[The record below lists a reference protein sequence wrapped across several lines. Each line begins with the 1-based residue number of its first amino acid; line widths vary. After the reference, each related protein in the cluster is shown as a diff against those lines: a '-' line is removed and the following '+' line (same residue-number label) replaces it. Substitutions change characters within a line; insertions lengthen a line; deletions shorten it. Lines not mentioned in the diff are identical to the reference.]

1 MQRSTNSQND
11 NEVSIIEIVN
21 ILLNKKIFILVT
33 TLIAGI
39 FSVFLSLSLTNIYTS
54 SALLAPAQQNESMT
68 AALGGSYS
76 AIAGMAGINLSSGT
90 ENKSLEAIERIKSLD
105 FFANYFLSK
114 HQIGRYLCSPGL
126 GF

>member
-39 FSVFLSLSLTNIYTS
+39 FSVSSLFHLQTYIHR
-54 SALLAPAQQNESMT
+54 LH
-68 AALGGSYS
+68 
-76 AIAGMAGINLSSGT
+76 
-90 ENKSLEAIERIKSLD
+90 
-105 FFANYFLSK
+105 F
-114 HQIGRYLCSPGL
+114 
-126 GF
+126 

>member
-1 MQRSTNSQND
+1 
-11 NEVSIIEIVN
+11 
-21 ILLNKKIFILVT
+21 
-33 TLIAGI
+33 
-39 FSVFLSLSLTNIYTS
+39 
-54 SALLAPAQQNESMT
+54 MT

-105 FFANYFLSK
+105 FFANYFLPSIK
-114 HQIGRYLCSPGL
+114 LEDIYAVQRL